1 MRAVPAATQ
10 GLLLGRPHDAGQMR
24 EGAGRGQ
31 DGYLQPTAS
40 QVSRGGLVGGGGTG
54 GAQS

>member
-40 QVSRGGLVGGGGTG
+40 QVSRGGLVGGGDG